1 MSDTNVQLVL
11 NSRDRTSGTYNSSL
25 YNAKGQNI
33 IQGNIKQITVS
44 EVNFPYDIPN
54 IQAGFNT
61 FELLAFTFPIL
72 SSPHSILT
80 ASVPGNL
87 IITVPPGFYTGA
99 ELETAINGQI
109 GLQQV
114 AVSAVVDDAPTV
126 SYDATTNL
134 FTFIKP
140 VNAPPG
146 NPTPDWGIWSA
157 YTFPLGYQ
165 GNTNDLGKDILSIMG
180 FLNSDAGPG
189 TTTLNI
195 VSSDPAHPANATF
208 QAGSSAPLIFTQY
221 IDICSSQLCKNQYMS
236 DGSTT
241 NLARRSDVI
250 CRLFVCDN
258 VSLATQ
264 EVDGTR
270 PFIINRQYYNA
281 RMMKW
286 TVGAAIGTVDINLY
300 DDIGQPLL
308 TTWAPRPF
316 QITFNCHE
324 NPRDEGGLSGDTVTN
339 TLKYF
344 APYTDKNTQAWDNL
358 GSVEGKQPTFG
369 RFK

>member
-25 YNAKGQNI
+25 FNAKGQNI
-33 IQGNIKQITVS
+33 IQGSIKQITVS

-54 IQAGFNT
+54 VQAGFNT
-61 FELLAFTFPIL
+61 FDLISFTFPAAAPVGRTRALRI
-72 SSPHSILT
+72 SST
-80 ASVPGNL
+80 PGDL
-87 IITVPPGFYTGA
+87 VITITPGFYTGS
-99 ELETAINGQI
+99 ELADAINAEI
-109 GLQQV
+109 VAQQTSTPVGGV
-114 AVSAVVDDAPTV
+114 AADAPTIE
-126 SYDATTNL
+126 YNGTTNL
-134 FTFIKP
+134 FTFKAP
-140 VNAPPG
+140 ANAPTG
-146 NPTPDWGIWSA
+146 NPTPNWAIWSP
-157 YTFPLGYQ
+157 YTFPLNYQ
-165 GNTNDLGKDILSIMG
+165 GDVNDLGKDILSIMG
-180 FLNSDAGPG
+180 FLKSDAGAG
-189 TTTLNI
+189 TGTLNF
-195 VSSDPAHPANATF
+195 VSSDPAYPADATF
-208 QAGSSAPLIFTQY
+208 PAGSSAPLVFTQY

-250 CRLFVCDN
+250 CRLFICDN
-258 VSLATQ
+258 VSLTVA

-300 DDIGQPLL
+300 DDVGQPLT

-324 NPRDEGGLSGDTVTN
+324 NPRDEG
-339 TLKYF
+339 F
-344 APYTDKNTQAWDNL
+344 Q
-358 GSVEGKQPTFG
+358 
-369 RFK
+369 

>member
-25 YNAKGQNI
+25 FNAKGQNI
-33 IQGNIKQITVS
+33 IQGSIKQITVS

-54 IQAGFNT
+54 VQAGFNV
-61 FELLAFTFPIL
+61 FQ
-72 SSPHSILT
+72 ILT
-80 ASVPGNL
+80 NGTSPLVL
-87 IITVPPGFYTGA
+87 LDITVTPGFYTGS
-99 ELETAINGQI
+99 ELADAINAAIVVQG
-109 GLQQV
+109 GLESPTLTAAQMPTFEF
-114 AVSAVVDDAPTV
+114 DGTTNTFLFKAPTAPL
-126 SYDATTNL
+126 SANYDLWFLSSPYLFPNLTN
-134 FTFIKP
+134 P
-140 VNAPPG
+140 AN
-146 NPTPDWGIWSA
+146 
-157 YTFPLGYQ
+157 
-165 GNTNDLGKDILSIMG
+165 NTLGKDLLTIMG
-180 FLNSDAGPG
+180 FQQAALPPEVDA
-189 TTTLNI
+189 TI
-195 VSSDPAHPANATF
+195 PADSVFRSGA
-208 QAGSSAPLIFTQY
+208 APLVFTQY
-221 IDICSSQLCKNQYMS
+221 VDICSSQLCKNQYMS

-258 VSLATQ
+258 VSLTTA

-300 DDIGQPLL
+300 DDVGQPLL

-324 NPRDEGGLSGDTVTN
+324 SPRSEGL
-339 TLKYF
+339 
-344 APYTDKNTQAWDNL
+344 
-358 GSVEGKQPTFG
+358 
-369 RFK
+369 